1 MKNIISILCLTCLLS
16 GCLYTKKRAI
26 EKFCS
31 TDSIAYSVL
40 VHDTI
45 IVKAIKVDTFFNA
58 SIDSFTIIKDRLEIL
73 YKKVGEKIYIQGQ
86 CKSDT
91 IYKTKL
97 VQVQVPTKVK
107 KLEWWESLYIKARD
121 WFAVIGF
128 LALFLGF
135 YLLKP
140 HKKTE

>member
-1 MKNIISILCLTCLLS
+1 MKKLITILCFTYLLS

-26 EKFCS
+26 EKFCI
-31 TDSIAYSVL
+31 TDSIPYSVL

-45 IVKAIKVDTFFNA
+45 IVKSIKVDTFFNS
-58 SIDSFTIIKDRLEIL
+58 SIDSFTIIKDRLEIR
-73 YKKVGEKIYIQGQ
+73 YKKIGEKIYIQGE

-97 VQVQVPTKVK
+97 VEVQVPTKVK
-107 KLEWWESLYIKARD
+107 RLEWWESLYIKARD

-128 LALFLGF
+128 LAMFLGL
-135 YLLKP
+135 YLLMP
-140 HKKTE
+140 HKKSE

>member
-1 MKNIISILCLTCLLS
+1 MKKLITILCLTYLLS

-26 EKFCS
+26 EKFCT
-31 TDSIAYSVL
+31 TDSIPYSVL

-45 IVKAIKVDTFFNA
+45 IVKAIKVDTFFNS
-58 SIDSFTIIKDRLEIL
+58 SIDSFTIIKDRLEIR
-73 YKKVGEKIYIQGQ
+73 YKKVGEKIFIQGE

-97 VQVQVPTKVK
+97 VEVQVPTKVK
-107 KLEWWESLYIKARD
+107 KLEWWETLYIKARD

-128 LALFLGF
+128 LAMFLGL
-135 YLLKP
+135 YLLMP
-140 HKKTE
+140 HKKSE

>member
-1 MKNIISILCLTCLLS
+1 MKKLITILCITLIFS
-16 GCLYTKKRAI
+16 SCLYTKKRAL
-26 EKFCS
+26 EKFCI
-31 TDSIAYSVL
+31 TDSIPYSII

-45 IVKAIKVDTFFNA
+45 VIKAIQVDTFFNA
-58 SIDSFTIIKDRLEIL
+58 KLDSFVIIKDRLEIR
-73 YKKVGEKIYIQGQ
+73 YKKVGEKIFIQGE

-97 VQVQVPTKVK
+97 VQVQVPTKLK

-128 LALFLGF
+128 LAMFLGF
-135 YLLKP
+135 YLIMP
-140 HKKTE
+140 HKKSE

>member
-1 MKNIISILCLTCLLS
+1 MKNIISIVCITWLLS
-16 GCLYTKKRAI
+16 GCLYTKKKAI
-26 EKFCS
+26 EKFCI
-31 TDSIAYSVL
+31 TDSIPYSVL

-45 IVKAIKVDTFFNA
+45 VIKAIKVDTFFNS
-58 SIDSFTIIKDRLEIL
+58 SIDSFTIIKDRLEIR
-73 YKKVGEKIYIQGQ
+73 YKKIGEKIYIQGQ

-91 IYKTKL
+91 IYKIKL
-97 VQVQVPTKVK
+97 VQVQVPTKIK

-128 LALFLGF
+128 LAMFLGL

-140 HKKTE
+140 HKKNE

>member
-1 MKNIISILCLTCLLS
+1 MKKLISIVCITWLLS

-26 EKFCS
+26 EKFCL
-31 TDSIAYSVL
+31 TDSIPYSVL

-45 IVKAIKVDTFFNA
+45 IVKSIKLDTFFNS
-58 SIDSFTIIKDRLEIL
+58 SIDSFTIIKDRLEIR
-73 YKKVGEKIYIQGQ
+73 YKKLGEKIFIQGE

-107 KLEWWESLYIKARD
+107 KLEWWETLYIKARD

-128 LALFLGF
+128 LALFLGI
-135 YLLKP
+135 YLIMPLK
-140 HKKTE
+140 KS

>member
-1 MKNIISILCLTCLLS
+1 MKKLISIVCITCLLS
-16 GCLYTKKRAI
+16 GCLYTKKRAL
-26 EKFCS
+26 EKFCI
-31 TDSIAYSVL
+31 TDSIPYSVL

-45 IVKAIKVDTFFNA
+45 IVKSIKVDTFFNS
-58 SIDSFTIIKDRLEIL
+58 SIDSFTIIKDRLEIR
-73 YKKVGEKIYIQGQ
+73 YKKVGEKIFIQGE

-97 VQVQVPTKVK
+97 VQVQVPTKIK
-107 KLEWWESLYIKARD
+107 KLKWWETLYIKARD

-128 LALFLGF
+128 LALFLGL

-140 HKKTE
+140 HKNNE

>member
-1 MKNIISILCLTCLLS
+1 MKNIITILCITILFS

-31 TDSIAYSVL
+31 TDSIPYSIL

-45 IVKAIKVDTFFNA
+45 VVKAIKLDTFFNA
-58 SIDSFTIIKDRLEIL
+58 SIDSFTIIKDRLEIR
-73 YKKVGEKIYIQGQ
+73 YKKIGEKIYIQGQ

-107 KLEWWESLYIKARD
+107 KLEWWESLYIKAKD

-128 LALFLGF
+128 LALFLGL

-140 HKKTE
+140 HKKSE

>member
-1 MKNIISILCLTCLLS
+1 MKNIISIVCITSLLS

-26 EKFCS
+26 EKFCI
-31 TDSIAYSVL
+31 TDSIPYSIL

-45 IVKAIKVDTFFNA
+45 VIKAIKVDTFFN
-58 SIDSFTIIKDRLEIL
+58 STIDSFTIIKDRLEIR
-73 YKKVGEKIYIQGQ
+73 YKKIGEKIYIQGE

-128 LALFLGF
+128 LALFLGL

-140 HKKTE
+140 HKNNE

>member
-1 MKNIISILCLTCLLS
+1 MKNIISIVCITILFS

-26 EKFCS
+26 EKFCI
-31 TDSIAYSVL
+31 TDSIPYSVL

-45 IVKAIKVDTFFNA
+45 VIKAIKVDTFFNS
-58 SIDSFTIIKDRLEIL
+58 SIDSFTIIKDRLEIR

-97 VQVQVPTKVK
+97 VQVQVPTKIK

-128 LALFLGF
+128 LAMFLGL

-140 HKKTE
+140 HKKNE

>member
-1 MKNIISILCLTCLLS
+1 MKKLISIVCITILFS

-31 TDSIAYSVL
+31 TDSIPYSVL

-45 IVKAIKVDTFFNA
+45 VIKAIKLDTFFNS
-58 SIDSFTIIKDRLEIL
+58 SIDSFTIIKDRLEIR
-73 YKKVGEKIYIQGQ
+73 YKKIGEKIYIQGQ

-107 KLEWWESLYIKARD
+107 KLEWWETWYIKARD

-128 LALFLGF
+128 LAMFLGL

-140 HKKTE
+140 HKKSQ

>member
-1 MKNIISILCLTCLLS
+1 MKNIISILCFTYLLS

-31 TDSIAYSVL
+31 TDSIPYSVL

-45 IVKAIKVDTFFNA
+45 YIKAIKVDTFFNS
-58 SIDSFTIIKDRLEIL
+58 SIDSFTIIKDRLEIR
-73 YKKVGEKIYIQGQ
+73 YKKVGEKIFIQGE

-97 VQVQVPTKVK
+97 VQVQVPTGQEIRMVGEFIYKIEGLVRCH
-107 KLEWWESLYIKARD
+107 WVFSYVFRIISINA
-121 WFAVIGF
+121 
-128 LALFLGF
+128 
-135 YLLKP
+135 
-140 HKKTE
+140 T

>member
-1 MKNIISILCLTCLLS
+1 MKKLITILCLTYLLS
-16 GCLYTKKRAI
+16 GCLYTKKRAL
-26 EKFCS
+26 EKFCT
-31 TDSIAYSVL
+31 TDSIPYSII

-45 IVKAIKVDTFFNA
+45 VIKAIKVDTFFNS
-58 SIDSFTIIKDRLEIL
+58 SIDSFTIIKDRLEIR
-73 YKKVGEKIYIQGQ
+73 YKKVGEKIFIQGE

-128 LALFLGF
+128 LAMFLGF
-135 YLLKP
+135 YLIMP
-140 HKKTE
+140 HKKSE

>member
-1 MKNIISILCLTCLLS
+1 M
-16 GCLYTKKRAI
+16 AI
-26 EKFCS
+26 EKFCI
-31 TDSIAYSVL
+31 TDSIPYSVL

-45 IVKAIKVDTFFNA
+45 VIKAIKVDTFFSA
-58 SIDSFTIIKDRLEIL
+58 KLDSFVIIKDRLEIR
-73 YKKVGEKIYIQGQ
+73 YKKVGEKIFIQGE

-121 WFAVIGF
+121 WLAVIGF
-128 LALFLGF
+128 LAMFLGF
-135 YLLKP
+135 YLLIP
-140 HKKTE
+140 HKKSE

>member
-1 MKNIISILCLTCLLS
+1 MKNIITIVCITILFS

-31 TDSIAYSVL
+31 TDSIPYSIL

-45 IVKAIKVDTFFNA
+45 VIKAIKLDTFFNA
-58 SIDSFTIIKDRLEIL
+58 SIDSFTIIKDRLEIR
-73 YKKVGEKIYIQGQ
+73 YKKIGEKIYIQGQ

-97 VQVQVPTKVK
+97 VQVQVPTKIK
-107 KLEWWESLYIKARD
+107 KLEWWETLYIKARD
-121 WFAVIGF
+121 WFAVIGS
-128 LALFLGF
+128 LALFLGL
-135 YLLKP
+135 YLIMP
-140 HKKTE
+140 HKKSD

>member
-1 MKNIISILCLTCLLS
+1 MKNIISILCLTILFS

-26 EKFCS
+26 EKFCI
-31 TDSIAYSVL
+31 TDSIPYSIL

-45 IVKAIKVDTFFNA
+45 YIKAIKVDTFFNS
-58 SIDSFTIIKDRLEIL
+58 SIDSFTIIKDRLEIR
-73 YKKVGEKIYIQGQ
+73 YKKVGEKIFIQGE

-97 VQVQVPTKVK
+97 VQVQVPTKIK
-107 KLEWWESLYIKARD
+107 KSEWWETIYIKARD

-128 LALFLGF
+128 LAMFLGL

-140 HKKTE
+140 HKNNE